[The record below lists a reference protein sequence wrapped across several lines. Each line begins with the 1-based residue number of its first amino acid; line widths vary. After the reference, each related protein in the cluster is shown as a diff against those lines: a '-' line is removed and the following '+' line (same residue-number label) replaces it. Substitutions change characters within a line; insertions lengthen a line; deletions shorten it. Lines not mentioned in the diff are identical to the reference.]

1 LNELFLVQI
10 ILSVFIVHC
19 YFIKMYY
26 LKVLAGKSLQ
36 QKDRRVR
43 IGKSKRQ
50 RVLPKILISIHF
62 CNIIG
67 RWFISAKIKSVRN
80 STLCES
86 PYQFRSTQD
95 YTDSVEK
102 GQLGIISKKN
112 SGLLPTS
119 SESVNCVKN
128 DSSLD
133 LIENNSDWELD
144 VFPES
149 DSELDLVDNNKSLN
163 MTFTKP
169 MAISTQIPT
178 FSTSS
183 SDGDTTNREI
193 YNKRRERK
201 RWENRSRQKNERN
214 SRFVDRD
221 SRKGL
226 SDSRSY
232 SVSRKKYY

>member
-1 LNELFLVQI
+1 MFTVI
-10 ILSVFIVHC
+10 PKIC
-19 YFIKMYY
+19 YIF
-26 LKVLAGKSLQ
+26 KVLAGKSLQ

-67 RWFISAKIKSVRN
+67 RWFISAKIKSVRY
-80 STLCES
+80 STLSES
-86 PYQFRSTQD
+86 PYQFTSTQD
-95 YTDSVEK
+95 YTDLVKE
-102 GQLGIISKKN
+102 GQIGIISEKN
-112 SGLLPTS
+112 SGHLPTT
-119 SESVNCVKN
+119 SESVICIKN

-133 LIENNSDWELD
+133 IIENTSDWELD

-149 DSELDLVDNNKSLN
+149 DSELDLVENNKSLN

-169 MAISTQIPT
+169 MAMSTQKHT

-183 SDGDTTNREI
+183 SDGDTINREV

-201 RWENRSRQKNERN
+201 RWENRSRSKNERN
-214 SRFVDRD
+214 SRYVDRD

-232 SVSRKKYY
+232 SASKKKYH